1 MTPDYKSTVFLPKT
15 DFPMK
20 ANLAKREPDFIDY
33 WKNIDLYGTL
43 REVSKNRK
51 KFILHFGPPYANG
64 HIHIGHALTETLKDI
79 VTKTYQMLGYDAPLV
94 PGWDCHGLPIEW
106 KIEESYRTAGLNKD
120 DVDILEFRA
129 ECRTFAEKWIDVQ
142 REEFKRLGI
151 IADWDTP
158 YSTMD
163 FKTEARILEQLGQF
177 LMNGSLYQGQKP
189 VMWSVVEK
197 TALAEAEVE
206 YKDHTSDAIY
216 VTFPIIESPLEILR
230 NAAMVIWTT
239 TPWTLPGNR
248 AVAYGEDIEYGV
260 VQLSGHSQPY
270 VVAADL
276 LDNFTNLFSEETYQV
291 LGTFSGS
298 TLKGTIC
305 AHPLRGQ
312 GYDFPVPLLPGEHVT
327 TEAGTGLV
335 HTAPGHGLEDFE
347 VGQKYNIEVPAT
359 VADDGRYYDH
369 VPLFA
374 DIHIFKA
381 NAPVMEAIQARGY
394 LLHSSKLVHSYPHSW
409 RSKAPLIY
417 RTTPQWFI
425 SMETNGLRQKALRA
439 IDQVAWFPAQGR
451 NRIRSM
457 VEGRPDWCLS
467 RQRAWGTPM
476 TLFVHKKTGEVLRD
490 AKVHARIVEAI
501 AAEGGDTWYT
511 SDPARFLAPGY
522 HADDY
527 EKVMDILDVWF
538 DSGCT
543 HEFVLKDRPDLSWP
557 ADLYLEGSD
566 QHRGWFQTSLL
577 EACGTI
583 GEAPY
588 RQVLT
593 HGFTLDEKGYK
604 MSKSQG
610 NIVAPS
616 QVIDSVGADILRL
629 WVVSVDSS
637 EDMRIGPGILK
648 YQEDVYRRFRN
659 TLRYLLG
666 ALDGFTDSER
676 VDAKDMPPLEQGI
689 LHRLTEM
696 DAILRK
702 CAENFDFMTF
712 YAELHSFCAID
723 LSAFYFDLRKDSLY
737 CDAPSS
743 LKRRSTRTVM
753 DHLFGCLATWL
764 APALSFT
771 AEEAWQAR
779 YGEGEFSVHLQMFPE
794 IPLTW
799 ENKTLANQ
807 WQAVRDLRRVITGAL
822 EVERAAKTIGSSL
835 QASVTIYVTS
845 AMEEVLKSLKMTNA
859 DLAELSI
866 TSEAQLIIA
875 QPPDDAFTLEDVPN
889 IGVIVHI
896 ASGKKCSRCWKVLEE
911 VRHSPTDLCNRC
923 QAVVSSIA

>member
-1 MTPDYKSTVFLPKT
+1 
-15 DFPMK
+15 
-20 ANLAKREPDFIDY
+20 
-33 WKNIDLYGTL
+33 
-43 REVSKNRK
+43 
-51 KFILHFGPPYANG
+51 
-64 HIHIGHALTETLKDI
+64 
-79 VTKTYQMLGYDAPLV
+79 
-94 PGWDCHGLPIEW
+94 
-106 KIEESYRTAGLNKD
+106 
-120 DVDILEFRA
+120 
-129 ECRTFAEKWIDVQ
+129 
-142 REEFKRLGI
+142 
-151 IADWDTP
+151 
-158 YSTMD
+158 
-163 FKTEARILEQLGQF
+163 
-177 LMNGSLYQGQKP
+177 
-189 VMWSVVEK
+189 
-197 TALAEAEVE
+197 
-206 YKDHTSDAIY
+206 
-216 VTFPIIESPLEILR
+216 
-230 NAAMVIWTT
+230 
-239 TPWTLPGNR
+239 
-248 AVAYGEDIEYGV
+248 
-260 VQLSGHSQPY
+260 
-270 VVAADL
+270 
-276 LDNFTNLFSEETYQV
+276 
-291 LGTFSGS
+291 
-298 TLKGTIC
+298 
-305 AHPLRGQ
+305 
-312 GYDFPVPLLPGEHVT
+312 
-327 TEAGTGLV
+327 
-335 HTAPGHGLEDFE
+335 
-347 VGQKYNIEVPAT
+347 
-359 VADDGRYYDH
+359 
-369 VPLFA
+369 
-374 DIHIFKA
+374 
-381 NAPVMEAIQARGY
+381 
-394 LLHSSKLVHSYPHSW
+394 
-409 RSKAPLIY
+409 
-417 RTTPQWFI
+417 
-425 SMETNGLRQKALRA
+425 METNDLRQKALRA

-476 TLFVHKKTGEVLRD
+476 TLFVNKKTGEVLRD

-511 SDPARFLAPGY
+511 SDPARFLGTDHHP
-522 HADDY
+522 DDY
-527 EKVMDILDVWF
+527 EKVTDILDVWF
-538 DSGCT
+538 DAGCT

-616 QVIDSVGADILRL
+616 QIIDSMGADILRL

-659 TLRYLLG
+659 TIRYLLG

-676 VDAKDMPPLEQGI
+676 VEAKDMPSLEQGI

-702 CAENFDFMTF
+702 CAQSFDFMTF

-723 LSAFYFDLRKDSLY
+723 LSAFYFDLRKDCLY

-743 LKRRSTRTVM
+743 LKRRSARTVM
-753 DHLFGCLATWL
+753 DHLFGCLVTWL

-779 YGEGEFSVHLQMFPE
+779 YGEGESSVHLQMFPE

-799 ENKTLANQ
+799 DNKTLANQ
-807 WQAVRDLRRVITGAL
+807 WQTVRDLRRVITGAL

-835 QASVTIYVTS
+835 QASVTIYATPV
-845 AMEEVLKSLKMTNA
+845 MEEVLKSLEMTNA

-875 QPPDDAFTLEDVPN
+875 QPPTGAFTLEDVSN
-889 IGVIVHI
+889 IGVVVHI
-896 ASGKKCSRCWKVLEE
+896 ASGEKCSRCWKVLEE
-911 VRHSPTDLCNRC
+911 VSHSLTSLCSRC
-923 QAVVSSIA
+923 QTVVSDKA

>member
-1 MTPDYKSTVFLPKT
+1 MKSDYKNTVFLPKT

-20 ANLAKREPDFIDY
+20 ANLARREPDFIDY
-33 WKNIDLYGTL
+33 WKSIDLYGAL
-43 REVSKNRK
+43 RSASKNRK

-79 VTKTYQMLGYDAPLV
+79 VAKTYQMLGYDAPLV

-106 KIEESYRTAGLNKD
+106 KIEESYRAAGMNKD
-120 DVDILEFRA
+120 DVNILEFRA
-129 ECRTFAEKWIDVQ
+129 ECRTFAAKWIDVQ

-151 IADWDTP
+151 VADWDTP
-158 YSTMD
+158 YITMD
-163 FKTEARILEQLGQF
+163 FKAEARIIEQLGKF
-177 LMNGSLYQGQKP
+177 LMNGGLYQGQKP

-206 YKDHTSDAIY
+206 YKDHTSDSIY
-216 VTFPIIESPLEILR
+216 VAFPVIESSSRILH

-248 AVAYGEDIEYGV
+248 AIAYGDDIDYGV
-260 VQLSGHSQPY
+260 IKLSGHDQPY
-270 VVAADL
+270 VVAMSL
-276 LDNFTNLFSEETYQV
+276 VDNFTNLFSEETCQV
-291 LGTFSGS
+291 LETLPGS
-298 TLKGTIC
+298 ALAGTIC

-312 GYDFPVPLLPGEHVT
+312 GYDFSVPLLPGEHVT

-347 VGQKYNIEVPAT
+347 VGQRYGIEVPAT
-359 VADDGRYYDH
+359 VANDGRYYDH

-374 DIHIFKA
+374 GIHIFKA
-381 NAPVMEAIQARGY
+381 NAPVMEAIQAGGS
-394 LLHSSKLVHSYPHSW
+394 LLHSAKLVHSYPHSW

-417 RTTPQWFI
+417 RTTAQWFI
-425 SMETNGLRQKALRA
+425 SMTTNDLRQKALKA

-490 AKVHARIVEAI
+490 ANVHARIVEAV

-511 SDPARFLAPGY
+511 SDSARFLGSDYNP
-522 HADDY
+522 DDY

-610 NIVAPS
+610 NIVAPA
-616 QVIDSVGADILRL
+616 QIIDSMSADILRL

-676 VDAKDMPPLEQGI
+676 VDVKDMPSLEQGI

-702 CAENFDFMTF
+702 CAEGFDFMTF

-723 LSAFYFDLRKDSLY
+723 LSAFYFDLRKDCLY

-743 LKRRSTRTVM
+743 LKRRSVRTVM

-779 YGEGEFSVHLQMFPE
+779 YGADGSSVHLQMFPE

-799 ENKTLANQ
+799 ENKALGNQ
-807 WQAVRDLRRVITGAL
+807 WQSLRDLRRVITGAL
-822 EVERAAKTIGSSL
+822 EVERSAKTIGSSL
-835 QASVTIYVTS
+835 QASVAIYVTPKM
-845 AMEEVLKSLKMTNA
+845 AEVLKSLEMNDTN
-859 DLAELSI
+859 LAELSI
-866 TSEAQLIIA
+866 TSGAQLIIA
-875 QPPDDAFTLEDVPN
+875 QPPAEAFTLEDVAGA
-889 IGVIVHI
+889 GVIVTI
-896 ASGKKCSRCWKVLEE
+896 ASGQKCSRCWKVLEE
-911 VRHSPTDLCNRC
+911 VAQSPDNLCNRC
-923 QAVVSSIA
+923 HTVVLDIG